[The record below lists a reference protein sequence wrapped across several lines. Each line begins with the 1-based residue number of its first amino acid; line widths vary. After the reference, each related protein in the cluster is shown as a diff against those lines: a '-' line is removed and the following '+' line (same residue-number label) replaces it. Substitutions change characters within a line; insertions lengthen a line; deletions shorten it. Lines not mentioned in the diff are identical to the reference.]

1 MIHRIL
7 RSLTTWPDRR
17 GWLKCLAVS
26 LVTALSVAG
35 LGVAGALIHW
45 QPHVDGWGLRLISV
59 LCIPA
64 FSEELVFRGALVPD
78 DKDIQQPVIWIGA
91 AVVTF
96 MLWHVVEATLLLPN
110 ARLFL
115 QPVFLV
121 CAGLLGLGCAIMR
134 YRTGSLWPSVFLHAA
149 LVWIW
154 QTWLG
159 GPDIAQLMR

>member
-7 RSLTTWPDRR
+7 RALTTWPDRR
-17 GWLKCLAVS
+17 GWLECLVVS
-26 LVTALSVAG
+26 LAAAAVIAG
-35 LGVAGALIHW
+35 LGLAGALIHW
-45 QPHVDGWGLRLISV
+45 QPHTDGWLLRLVSV

-78 DKDIQQPVIWIGA
+78 RNDTRRPVIWIGA
-91 AVVTF
+91 AVVVF
-96 MLWHVVEATLLLPN
+96 MLWHVVEATFLLPN

-115 QPVFLV
+115 QPAFLI
-121 CAGLLGLGCAIMR
+121 CAGLLGLACASMR
-134 YRTGSLWPSVFLHAA
+134 YRTSSLWPSVFLHAT
-149 LVWIW
+149 LVWVW